1 MGKQEK
7 GKCGILFSISTVFIK
22 RDWIGKKKNANT
34 QMMFDN
40 NIKQIKYIYVII
52 LNNIYLVLLYI
63 L

>member
-40 NIKQIKYIYVII
+40 NIKQTKYIYM
-52 LNNIYLVLLYI
+52 
-63 L
+63 